1 MSILLVEDEKALQ
14 KIIQVNLELEGYEVT
29 VTDNGIEALQL
40 FNTQFFNL
48 IILDIML
55 PELDGIAVC
64 EKIRLV
70 NQDVPILFL
79 TARDSSEDRVLGLKK
94 GADDYLVKPFN
105 LEELLLRIKNLQK
118 RNPINQVPEL
128 DSYQLGN
135 YTVYFSTLE
144 AKHKDG
150 TIINL
155 TKKETQLLKFLIE
168 RQGQVVSR
176 QQILQYV
183 WGYEIYPSTR
193 TIDNFILSFRKIFEE
208 NPKQPLIFQSV
219 RGIGYR
225 FIAEKN

>member
-1 MSILLVEDEKALQ
+1 
-14 KIIQVNLELEGYEVT
+14 
-29 VTDNGIEALQL
+29 
-40 FNTQFFNL
+40 
-48 IILDIML
+48 
-55 PELDGIAVC
+55 
-64 EKIRLV
+64 
-70 NQDVPILFL
+70 
-79 TARDSSEDRVLGLKK
+79 
-94 GADDYLVKPFN
+94 
-105 LEELLLRIKNLQK
+105 
-118 RNPINQVPEL
+118 
-128 DSYQLGN
+128 
-135 YTVYFSTLE
+135 
-144 AKHKDG
+144 
-150 TIINL
+150 L